1 MKWLISLFLICV
13 SYVAFAQLPT
23 EVKHVELV
31 SEVADTMVL
40 INKPDLDKINTA
52 FYRLDKSDSLN
63 VVNDR
68 IITNLEVE
76 SRKLNQII
84 ETQKYI
90 ISNKDEQ
97 IRTIKL
103 QNKEIVSD
111 LEKQISRAN
120 AGKTFWQFTTGAGV
134 IGIIILAIL

>member
-1 MKWLISLFLICV
+1 M
-13 SYVAFAQLPT
+13 AFAQLPT

-40 INKPDLDKINTA
+40 INKLDLDKINTA

-120 AGKTFWQFTTGAGV
+120 AGKTF
-134 IGIIILAIL
+134 

>member
-1 MKWLISLFLICV
+1 M
-13 SYVAFAQLPT
+13 AFAQLPT

-120 AGKTFWQFTTGAGV
+120 AGKTF
-134 IGIIILAIL
+134 